1 MHVSSPEILLIT
13 NQERVRDYENPTKII
28 AGKPW
33 NIGLFPLPDGL
44 SVKNYNET
52 YAELHKCGY
61 NPITQSSPM
70 SLFGGNIGPTGY
82 NYQVRG
88 VVVPRPNKASREGK
102 PGFLALKRPSII
114 QLAQDAE
121 KQMLRYLSEHD
132 PKTLEMCQW
141 FKDNVPEELRVC
153 GTMFNAMALVGDLRD
168 GTNHIHV
175 DKNDLCSLIIMLGK
189 DIEGGSTRY
198 YDGPN
203 AGNSG
208 NIVHEE
214 PFVHGKFQVG
224 PYETTVHDGEPW
236 KGRRGIISFYINR
249 PMFQHFQ
256 KYGRLKYDAYLNGNT
271 DDKLIVKYGK
281 PKYDAWKKLIKK
293 HGPDKYDE
301 SWFDGNTEPLVRP
314 VRARGKWTDL
324 LLADEKLTPIQWS

>member
-1 MHVSSPEILLIT
+1 LSFRTALHRNTSGADGQV
-13 NQERVRDYENPTKII
+13 I

-33 NIGLFPLPDGL
+33 NIGPFPLPAEF
-44 SVKNYNET
+44 SMENYDDT
-52 YAELHKCGY
+52 YAELHKRGY
-61 NPITQSSPM
+61 TPSTQSSPM
-70 SLFGGNIGPTGY
+70 SLFGGNIGTTSPK
-82 NYQVRG
+82 YQVGG
-88 VVVPRPNKASREGK
+88 VIVPRPNTASREGK

-203 AGNSG
+203 AENPG

-214 PFVHGKFQVG
+214 PFVHGKYQVG
-224 PYETTVHDGEPW
+224 PYEATVHDGEPW

-249 PMFQHFQ
+249 PMYQHFR
-256 KYGRLKYDAYLNGNT
+256 KYGRLKYDAWLNGNT
-271 DDKLIVKYGK
+271 DDKLIATYGK
-281 PKYDAWKKLIKK
+281 DQYDAWKKDIKNTDSTK
-293 HGPDKYDE
+293 HE
-301 SWFDGNTEPLVRP
+301 VSLFDGNTEPLMRP
-314 VRARGKWTDL
+314 VRPRGKWPDL